1 MISKSRRSF
10 IRLAAGTVGATVAT
24 SMLPSSIQ
32 AALAIPAHRRHGNLK
47 DVEHVVILMQENR
60 SFDHYFG
67 TLKGVRGFGDRMA
80 IPLPDGQRVWHQ
92 KGSKGEILPYHFD
105 TSTTSAQRVD
115 GTPHTWPDAQQAWNE
130 GRMDKWLPAK
140 TERSLGYYK
149 EQDIAF
155 QFAMA
160 NAFTICDAYHCSFQG
175 GTNPNRLFLWTG
187 TNDPLGQHG
196 GPVTTNDHDS
206 NGPVEQGYTWTTY
219 PERLQAAGI
228 TWRVY
233 QDMADNFSDNP
244 LIGFRQYRAAAP
256 DSPLI
261 VNGLSTWKLDALK
274 RDVLAN
280 SLPQVSWIVAPA
292 KYSEHPGPSS
302 PIWGAEY
309 TSWVLD
315 ALTANPEV
323 WSKTALLVMFDE
335 NDGFFDHVAP
345 PAAPSLN
352 KDGTLRGKTT
362 ADATLEWH
370 TKGDIRYRN
379 QPYGLGPRVPMY
391 VISPWSKGGWVNS
404 QVFDHT
410 SVIRFLE
417 QRFGVMEPNISPW
430 RRAVCGDLTS
440 AFNFANPNNEPFP
453 ELPDTSQADA
463 IVASQIKLPKPKPPA
478 VAAMPKQEMGIR
490 PARALPYE
498 LGVHARYRSGGDAL
512 SLTFANTGKTRRG
525 VPGVRPARQR
535 EPAETLHRRR
545 AQAPARQLP
554 GRRQRR
560 LPPGS
565 ARSERFPPGLSRQP
579 AARPGGAQ
587 GAAAGSADRL
597 RAAVRQPARAT
608 DQPWPPS
615 GQADGQGQ
623 RLSPGRAAYRQ
634 RAAGT
639 APGSPL
645 FAAQQRQLVR
655 LQRQRAGG
663 GQLPAAFQRSHGR
676 WSLRLQ
682 RPGHGPGHA
691 DLLTRTAAPAPCN
704 GAAGADGL
712 RPSRG
717 EPGRGY

>member
-302 PIWGAEY
+302 PIWGR
-309 TSWVLD
+309 VHFL
-315 ALTANPEV
+315 
-323 WSKTALLVMFDE
+323 
-335 NDGFFDHVAP
+335 
-345 PAAPSLN
+345 
-352 KDGTLRGKTT
+352 GTRR
-362 ADATLEWH
+362 AD
-370 TKGDIRYRN
+370 R
-379 QPYGLGPRVPMY
+379 QPG
-391 VISPWSKGGWVNS
+391 S
-404 QVFDHT
+404 
-410 SVIRFLE
+410 LE
-417 QRFGVMEPNISPW
+417 QDRAAGDV
-430 RRAVCGDLTS
+430 RRERRLLR
-440 AFNFANPNNEPFP
+440 PH
-453 ELPDTSQADA
+453 
-463 IVASQIKLPKPKPPA
+463 
-478 VAAMPKQEMGIR
+478 R
-490 PARALPYE
+490 PAGRAEPE
-498 LGVHARYRSGGDAL
+498 QGRHA
-512 SLTFANTGKTRRG
+512 
-525 VPGVRPARQR
+525 ARQD
-535 EPAETLHRRR
+535 HRRR
-545 AQAPARQLP
+545 HPRMAHQ
-554 GRRQRR
+554 GRY
-560 LPPGS
+560 P
-565 ARSERFPPGLSRQP
+565 LSQP
-579 AARPGGAQ
+579 ALRP
-587 GAAAGSADRL
+587 
-597 RAAVRQPARAT
+597 
-608 DQPWPPS
+608 
-615 GQADGQGQ
+615 
-623 RLSPGRAAYRQ
+623 
-634 RAAGT
+634 
-639 APGSPL
+639 
-645 FAAQQRQLVR
+645 
-655 LQRQRAGG
+655 
-663 GQLPAAFQRSHGR
+663 
-676 WSLRLQ
+676 
-682 RPGHGPGHA
+682 RP
-691 DLLTRTAAPAPCN
+691 
-704 GAAGADGL
+704 AGADVRDL
-712 RPSRG
+712 AV
-717 EPGRGY
+717 EQGRLG

>member
-302 PIWGAEY
+302 PIWGGR
-309 TSWVLD
+309 VHFL
-315 ALTANPEV
+315 
-323 WSKTALLVMFDE
+323 
-335 NDGFFDHVAP
+335 
-345 PAAPSLN
+345 
-352 KDGTLRGKTT
+352 GTRR
-362 ADATLEWH
+362 AD
-370 TKGDIRYRN
+370 R
-379 QPYGLGPRVPMY
+379 QPG
-391 VISPWSKGGWVNS
+391 S
-404 QVFDHT
+404 
-410 SVIRFLE
+410 LE
-417 QRFGVMEPNISPW
+417 QDRAAGDV
-430 RRAVCGDLTS
+430 RRERRLLR
-440 AFNFANPNNEPFP
+440 PH
-453 ELPDTSQADA
+453 
-463 IVASQIKLPKPKPPA
+463 
-478 VAAMPKQEMGIR
+478 R
-490 PARALPYE
+490 PAGRAEPE
-498 LGVHARYRSGGDAL
+498 QGRHA
-512 SLTFANTGKTRRG
+512 
-525 VPGVRPARQR
+525 ARQD
-535 EPAETLHRRR
+535 HRRR
-545 AQAPARQLP
+545 HPRMAHQ
-554 GRRQRR
+554 GRY
-560 LPPGS
+560 P
-565 ARSERFPPGLSRQP
+565 LSQP
-579 AARPGGAQ
+579 ALRP
-587 GAAAGSADRL
+587 
-597 RAAVRQPARAT
+597 
-608 DQPWPPS
+608 
-615 GQADGQGQ
+615 
-623 RLSPGRAAYRQ
+623 
-634 RAAGT
+634 
-639 APGSPL
+639 
-645 FAAQQRQLVR
+645 
-655 LQRQRAGG
+655 
-663 GQLPAAFQRSHGR
+663 
-676 WSLRLQ
+676 
-682 RPGHGPGHA
+682 RP
-691 DLLTRTAAPAPCN
+691 
-704 GAAGADGL
+704 AGADVRDL
-712 RPSRG
+712 AV
-717 EPGRGY
+717 EQGRLG

>member
-219 PERLQAAGI
+219 PERLQAASI

-244 LIGFRQYRAAAP
+244 LIGFCQYRAAAP

-302 PIWGAEY
+302 PIWG
-309 TSWVLD
+309 
-315 ALTANPEV
+315 
-323 WSKTALLVMFDE
+323 
-335 NDGFFDHVAP
+335 
-345 PAAPSLN
+345 PS
-352 KDGTLRGKTT
+352 T
-362 ADATLEWH
+362 
-370 TKGDIRYRN
+370 
-379 QPYGLGPRVPMY
+379 
-391 VISPWSKGGWVNS
+391 
-404 QVFDHT
+404 
-410 SVIRFLE
+410 
-417 QRFGVMEPNISPW
+417 
-430 RRAVCGDLTS
+430 
-440 AFNFANPNNEPFP
+440 
-453 ELPDTSQADA
+453 
-463 IVASQIKLPKPKPPA
+463 
-478 VAAMPKQEMGIR
+478 
-490 PARALPYE
+490 
-498 LGVHARYRSGGDAL
+498 
-512 SLTFANTGKTRRG
+512 
-525 VPGVRPARQR
+525 
-535 EPAETLHRRR
+535 
-545 AQAPARQLP
+545 LP
-554 GRRQRR
+554 GY
-560 LPPGS
+560 S
-565 ARSERFPPGLSRQP
+565 
-579 AARPGGAQ
+579 
-587 GAAAGSADRL
+587 
-597 RAAVRQPARAT
+597 
-608 DQPWPPS
+608 
-615 GQADGQGQ
+615 
-623 RLSPGRAAYRQ
+623 
-634 RAAGT
+634 
-639 APGSPL
+639 
-645 FAAQQRQLVR
+645 
-655 LQRQRAGG
+655 
-663 GQLPAAFQRSHGR
+663 
-676 WSLRLQ
+676 
-682 RPGHGPGHA
+682 
-691 DLLTRTAAPAPCN
+691 TR
-704 GAAGADGL
+704 
-712 RPSRG
+712 
-717 EPGRGY
+717 

>member
-274 RDVLAN
+274 R
-280 SLPQVSWIVAPA
+280 
-292 KYSEHPGPSS
+292 E
-302 PIWGAEY
+302 
-309 TSWVLD
+309 
-315 ALTANPEV
+315 
-323 WSKTALLVMFDE
+323 
-335 NDGFFDHVAP
+335 
-345 PAAPSLN
+345 
-352 KDGTLRGKTT
+352 
-362 ADATLEWH
+362 
-370 TKGDIRYRN
+370 
-379 QPYGLGPRVPMY
+379 
-391 VISPWSKGGWVNS
+391 
-404 QVFDHT
+404 
-410 SVIRFLE
+410 
-417 QRFGVMEPNISPW
+417 
-430 RRAVCGDLTS
+430 
-440 AFNFANPNNEPFP
+440 FP

-512 SLTFANTGKTRRG
+512 SLTFANTGKAGAVFQVFDLLDSENPPKRYTVGARKRLHDSFQGDASGDYHLEVHGPNGFLRVFRGNLRRDLAERKAPLPEVRIDYEPLFG
-525 VPGVRPARQR
+525 NLRVQLINRGRHPVKLTVKDNVYRQGERRTVNVP
-535 EPAETLHRRR
+535 
-545 AQAPARQLP
+545 P
-554 GRRQRR
+554 GQRR
-560 LPPGS
+560 EVRYSL
-565 ARSERFPPGLSRQP
+565 RSSGNWYDFSVS
-579 AARPGGAQ
+579 AQ
-587 GAAAGSADRL
+587 GADSFL
-597 RAAVRQPARAT
+597 RRF
-608 DQPWPPS
+608 S
-615 GQADGQGQ
+615 GRMEDGRSGF
-623 RLSPGRAAYRQ
+623 SDPGMGL
-634 RAAGT
+634 GT
-639 APGSPL
+639 
-645 FAAQQRQLVR
+645 
-655 LQRQRAGG
+655 
-663 GQLPAAFQRSHGR
+663 
-676 WSLRLQ
+676 
-682 RPGHGPGHA
+682 
-691 DLLTRTAAPAPCN
+691 LTF
-704 GAAGADGL
+704 
-712 RPSRG
+712 
-717 EPGRGY
+717 